1 MGRSDVS
8 NRGIMGWTSARN
20 MSYVQSVDHMTY
32 FKGGGSCNVVAPPDH
47 PNHHPQK
54 FEDIVRGN
62 ISRKTISTF
71 AKRIFVPTERL
82 KEDHGTINL
91 DTFQRRDM
99 WAAERTRPPSRG
111 GIHRHGRRGKRFGVT
126 SRCER
131 ENWTNGG
138 TRASGAA
145 TEDGR
150 RKRRK

>member
-1 MGRSDVS
+1 M
-8 NRGIMGWTSARN
+8 
-20 MSYVQSVDHMTY
+20 
-32 FKGGGSCNVVAPPDH
+32 APPDH

-111 GIHRHGRRGKRFGVT
+111 GIHRHGQRGKRFGVT
-126 SRCER
+126 SRSER

-150 RKRRK
+150 RKRRKEGLGIEERQEKDLGSRGDQGTFAPHCPRWRID